1 MAFYGMTCLLVAVE
15 SNFSYFSSIDPG
27 KILSLNQW
35 MFFKTA
41 DFSSSSSSSS
51 VTRNGKK
58 LAVERPKY

>member
-27 KILSLNQW
+27 KTLSLNQRK
-35 MFFKTA
+35 FFKTT
-41 DFSSSSSSSS
+41 DFSSSSSS

>member
-15 SNFSYFSSIDPG
+15 SNFSHFSSIDPG

-35 MFFKTA
+35 MFFKTT
-41 DFSSSSSSSS
+41 DFSSSSSS
-51 VTRNGKK
+51 VNRNGKK